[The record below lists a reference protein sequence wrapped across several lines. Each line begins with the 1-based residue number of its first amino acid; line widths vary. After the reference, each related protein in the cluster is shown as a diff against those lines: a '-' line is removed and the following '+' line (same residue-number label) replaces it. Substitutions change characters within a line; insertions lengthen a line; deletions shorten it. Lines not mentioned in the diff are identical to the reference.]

1 MCEANAYIYHDSKE
15 ELFLEE
21 VNRIVPD
28 GDLLIVENIFGDK
41 KLIKGR
47 IKEIIL
53 LDHKIIIEKI

>member
-1 MCEANAYIYHDSKE
+1 MCEANAYIYNDEKE

-21 VNRIVPD
+21 VNRIIPE
-28 GDLLIVENIFGDK
+28 GDLLIMENIFGER

-53 LDHKIIIEKI
+53 LDHKIILEKI

>member
-1 MCEANAYIYHDSKE
+1 MCEANAYVYVDSKE

-21 VNRIVPD
+21 VNKITPD
-28 GDLLIVENIFGDK
+28 NDTLIIENIFGEK

-53 LDHKIIIEKI
+53 LEHKIIIERT